1 MGMVLEKKLGI
12 LHPGKMGTA
21 VAKTA
26 VNSGCEVYWAS
37 DGRGPESRKRAEDAG
52 LQDAG
57 SVGDLCWRVPV
68 IVSVCPPEFAEQV
81 ADAVIAAGF
90 GGLYCD
96 ANAVAPRRVQQMA
109 RKMEAAGIGF
119 VDGGIIGT
127 PPTERNQTWL
137 NLSGARAEEL
147 APLFA
152 AGPLETEIV
161 GREVGQASALK
172 MCYGGWTKATRA
184 LAITIL
190 AAAKEM
196 GVLEDLK
203 RHWARSGP
211 SYEAVER
218 QMQVTVPKAWRFGA
232 EMREI
237 AETMEAAGLPGEF
250 HKGAQELWDR
260 LAGYKNAEGVDVE
273 EVLGAVVE
281 TRRQETG
288 DRS

>member
-26 VNSGCEVYWAS
+26 RNSGCQVYWVS
-37 DGRGPESRKRAEDAG
+37 EGRGPESRKRAEEAG
-52 LQDAG
+52 LHDAG
-57 SVGDLCWRVPV
+57 SVAKLCEQAAV

-81 ADAVIAAGF
+81 ADSVLAAGF
-90 GGLYCD
+90 SGLYCD
-96 ANAVAPRRVQQMA
+96 ANAISPQRVKQMA
-109 RKMEAAGIGF
+109 RKMEDAGIAF

-137 NLSGARAEEL
+137 NLSGARAGEL
-147 APLFA
+147 AELFA

-161 GREVGQASALK
+161 GSQVGQASALK

-190 AAAKEM
+190 AAANEM

-211 SYEAVER
+211 SYETVER
-218 QMQVTVPKAWRFGA
+218 QLQVAVPKAWRFGA

-237 AETMEAAGLPGEF
+237 AATMEAAGLPGEF
-250 HKGAQELWDR
+250 HQGAQELWDR
-260 LAGYKNAEGVDVE
+260 LAGFKNAEEVDVGD
-273 EVLGAVVE
+273 VLAEAVKE
-281 TRRQETG
+281 KETG
-288 DRS
+288 VRR